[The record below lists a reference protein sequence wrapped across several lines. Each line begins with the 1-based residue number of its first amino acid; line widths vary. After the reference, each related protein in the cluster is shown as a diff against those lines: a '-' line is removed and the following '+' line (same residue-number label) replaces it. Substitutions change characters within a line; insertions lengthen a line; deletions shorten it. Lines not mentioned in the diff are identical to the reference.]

1 MRYKKGILLTF
12 YILHVADSIGQQ
24 CLVSL
29 PTVQTVTS
37 CPTNTAEL
45 SQARKRKQCI
55 HLSII
60 QNCTTPGNFQYHCVL
75 NTYENETV
83 EVCAPIILS
92 QGYCLKFDEGG
103 ARLQNI
109 YDRECTIYSKPCTT
123 RFNSSELLQYFQCNY
138 ILNKSK
144 QTNSVVNTTKEMPPK
159 TENCDIV
166 IERYIIGFVVALN
179 SIALFAKIVYE
190 IRHRKTKAT
199 TNGKEKRSLDNSQ
212 DQEMGASLVSES
224 TKEDNT
230 NMLFKAIG
238 KFAND
243 ELKNTLG
250 KQDIDCVET
259 FCSLTESDFK
269 EMGLSIGQRK
279 KCVKAAHHIQNYELQ
294 LQS

>member
-1 MRYKKGILLTF
+1 MYKTGILLT

-29 PTVQTVTS
+29 LTVQTVTS

-45 SQARKRKQCI
+45 AQARKRKQCQ

-83 EVCAPIILS
+83 EVCAPIIIS
-92 QGYCLKFDEGG
+92 QGYCLKYDEGG

-109 YDRECTIYSKPCTT
+109 YDQECTNYSKPCTT
-123 RFNSSELLQYFQCNY
+123 RFNSSELLHYFQCND

-166 IERYIIGFVVALN
+166 IERYVIGFVVALN
-179 SIALFAKIVYE
+179 IIALFGKIVYD
-190 IRHRKTKAT
+190 IRHRTKKAT
-199 TNGKEKRSLDNSQ
+199 ANRKEKRSLHDTK
-212 DQEMGASLVSES
+212 DQEVGTSLVPES
-224 TKEDNT
+224 TEEDNT
-230 NMLFKAIG
+230 NVLFEAMG

-250 KQDIDCVET
+250 KHDIDCVET
-259 FCSLTESDFK
+259 FCSLTETDFK

-279 KCVKAAHHIQNYELQ
+279 KCVKAAQHIQKTNCICKF
-294 LQS
+294 